1 MARVTRAPRQEYS
14 FSTVKLRRA
23 DRLGPYE
30 IVSVLGA
37 GGMGE
42 VYRARDT
49 RLPRNVAIKVL
60 PAELRGD
67 AKLHARLAREA
78 RTISALQHP
87 HICMLHDVGHD
98 NGVDYLV
105 LELCEGQ
112 SLADRL
118 ERGPLSLDETLRY
131 GIELAEALSSAHHAG
146 VVHRDLKPSNIML
159 TATGVKILDFGLARQ
174 RAEAGASTTSS
185 LDGAFVGT
193 VAYMAPELLRGEEAS
208 PRSDLFAI
216 GAVLYE
222 MLAGTSP
229 FPGNSKA
236 EVIAAILERAPRPLR
251 ETQPKAPA
259 ALERVI
265 FKCLAGDPGR
275 RWESAHDLAEE
286 LRWIRE
292 GKEEAV
298 LPRRRRSR
306 FLGTVVAVGLA
317 AAVIGSLAGLL
328 VFRRPRPEPR
338 LVVRMTIPVEGGTVE
353 EPAFLRVGH
362 GMSNVAI
369 SPDGSRIAYTAAVGE
384 HAWLYVREIDSLEAV
399 RVPGVDGAASPFFSP
414 DGQWIGF
421 AGENALQKVRIDGGV
436 PTKLARRS
444 GNMRGAVWA
453 SDGMIYYAP
462 SSSTGLW
469 RVPADGSKPPERFT
483 QPDFRKGESSHR
495 WPAVLPGG
503 KALLFTIRPDDVTT
517 FDDARLAVL
526 SLETGH
532 WRVIYE
538 GGANA
543 RYVGGYLVFT
553 RSGALYAVRFDLASL
568 STNGVGRRVVAGIA
582 TFAHGAA
589 AVDWDVSSSGDL
601 VYAPGDVPRNESD
614 LLVIDRSGTSRVEHV
629 LPFTANRPALSPDF
643 RKIAFNVVL
652 ANDDIWIYDRD
663 SGLSNRVSNEP
674 GDETHVVWT
683 RDGSRVIYN
692 ASRPSRFVIR
702 NADASGQPRDLIMTP
717 GVPAA
722 FSPDGRWLLYSE
734 FRPGTGADMMLLP
747 LDGKGSARP
756 FLKTR
761 FNEGGGE
768 FSPDGRWVV
777 YGSDEGGSGNIHIR
791 SAAPGG
797 SRLQISTDGGI
808 RPRWSLDGSEIFYLQ
823 GKKLVAVPLRV
834 NGAEIAAGK
843 PKVLFTLPTPTD
855 WFQVTPEGFLMT
867 SYRQSSTSDRM
878 NVVLN
883 WTQELTPPQR

>member
-1 MARVTRAPRQEYS
+1 
-14 FSTVKLRRA
+14 VKLRRA

-60 PAELRGD
+60 PAELAGD

-78 RTISALQHP
+78 RTISALHHP

-112 SLADRL
+112 SLADRI

-174 RAEAGASTTSS
+174 RAEGGASTTSS
-185 LDGAFVGT
+185 LDGALVGT
-193 VAYMAPELLRGEEAS
+193 VAYMAPELLRGEEAT
-208 PRSDLFAI
+208 PRSDLFAA

-229 FPGNSKA
+229 FPGSSKA

-251 ETQPKAPA
+251 EIQPKTPA

-265 FKCLAGDPGR
+265 FRCLARDANR

-292 GKEEAV
+292 GNEETV
-298 LPRRRRSR
+298 LPVRRRPR
-306 FLGTVVAVGLA
+306 LVGALLAVGLA
-317 AAVIGSLAGLL
+317 AAVIGSLAGPV
-328 VFRRPRPEPR
+328 VFRRSQPEARRP
-338 LVVRMTIPVEGGTVE
+338 VVRMTIPVEGGTAE
-353 EPAFLRVGH
+353 EPAFLRIGH
-362 GMSNVAI
+362 GMSNVAL
-369 SPDGSRIAYTAAVGE
+369 SPDGSRIAYTASRGE
-384 HAWLYVREIDSLEAV
+384 HTYLYVREIDSLESV

-421 AGENALQKVRIDGGV
+421 AGDEALQKVRIAGGV
-436 PTKLARRS
+436 PTRLAARS

-453 SDGMIYYAP
+453 PDGMIYYAP
-462 SSSTGLW
+462 NSNSGLW
-469 RVPADGSKPPERFT
+469 RVPADGSKPAEQFT
-483 QPDFRKGESSHR
+483 QPDPRKGESSHR
-495 WPAVLPGG
+495 WPSVLPGG
-503 KALLFTIRPDDVTT
+503 KALLFTIRPDTATT
-517 FDDARLAVL
+517 FDDAKLAVL
-526 SLETGH
+526 SLETGT

-543 RYVGGYLVFT
+543 RYVDGHLVFT
-553 RSGALYAVRFDLASL
+553 RAGSLYAVPFDLATL
-568 STNGVGRRVVAGIA
+568 STHGVGRRVVDGIA
-582 TFAHGAA
+582 TIAYGAA
-589 AVDWDVSSSGDL
+589 AADWDVSASGDL
-601 VYAPGDVPRNESD
+601 IYAPGEVPRNASD
-614 LLVIDRSGTSRVEHV
+614 LIMVDRSGKSRVEHV
-629 LPFTANRPALSPDF
+629 LPFTANRPSLAPDW

-652 ANDDIWIYDRD
+652 ANDDIWIFDRD

-683 RDGSRVIYN
+683 PEGGRIIYN
-692 ASRPSRFVIR
+692 ASRPPRLVIR
-702 NADASGQPRDLIMTP
+702 NADASGQPRDLAVTP
-717 GVPAA
+717 GTPLSC
-722 FSPDGRWLLYSE
+722 SPDGRWLLYSIFHPE
-734 FRPGTGADMMLLP
+734 TGVDMMLLP
-747 LDGKGSARP
+747 LDGNGSARP
-756 FLKTR
+756 FLQTR
-761 FNEGGGE
+761 FNEGGGR
-768 FSPDGRWVV
+768 FSPDGRWVA
-777 YGSDEGGSGNIHIR
+777 YAGDEGGSGDIHIR
-791 SAAPGG
+791 SSNPGG
-797 SRLQISTDGGI
+797 GRLQISTDGGI
-808 RPRWSLDGSEIFYLQ
+808 CPRWSLDGRAIFYIE
-823 GKKLVAVPLRV
+823 GRRLVEVPLRV
-834 NGAEIAAGK
+834 DRDEIAAGK
-843 PKVLFTLPTPTD
+843 PKVLFTLPIPTD

-867 SYRQSSTSDRM
+867 WYHQSETPSDRM

-883 WTQELTPPQR
+883 WTRELKTPQR